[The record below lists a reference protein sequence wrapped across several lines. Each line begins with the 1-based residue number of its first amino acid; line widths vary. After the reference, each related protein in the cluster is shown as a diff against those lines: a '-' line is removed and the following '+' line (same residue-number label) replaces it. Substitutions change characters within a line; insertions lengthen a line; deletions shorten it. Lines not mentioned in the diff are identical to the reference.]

1 MASVDSGIDSLL
13 ELAGRGDEAARE
25 ELLACYRGRLR
36 RMVAVRL
43 DRRLA
48 TRFDASDVVQEA
60 LLDAASNLTAYLS
73 RPPLPFYPWL
83 RQFAWNRLVDLHRRH
98 LLARR
103 RSVACEA
110 PRDVPLPDESTAS
123 LADHLLASGTSP
135 SQGLI
140 RDEMAQRVRGA
151 LAAMSPHDQEV
162 LVLRY
167 LEQLSVGEIAA
178 VLGVSE
184 GAVKSRH
191 MRALLRL
198 RAVLDG
204 APREGS

>member
-1 MASVDSGIDSLL
+1 MTSGNTGIDRLVG
-13 ELAGRGDEAARE
+13 LAAQGDDAARE
-25 ELLACYRGRLR
+25 QLFAQYRGRLVH
-36 RMVAVRL
+36 MVSVRL

-48 TRFDASDVVQEA
+48 ARLDPSDVVQEA

-110 PRDVPLPDESTAS
+110 PRDIPLPDESTAS
-123 LADHLLASGTSP
+123 LADRLLASGTSP

-140 RDEMAQRVRGA
+140 RDEMAQRVRGV

-198 RAVLDG
+198 RAVLDV